1 MTVNASEPSSGSAAR
16 TPSGDRPR
24 TQLDLTVVERVEL
37 SPSMVRIV
45 ASIGDPSSFRDI
57 EPPEKYVKLVFFD
70 PELDLGAHP
79 DYWSLRETLP
89 REQLP
94 VTRHMTLRR
103 VDLEAGQLWIDVALH
118 GDSGWAGPWAARA
131 QPGDT
136 IVAVGPGGK
145 WIPDPEAAWSL
156 MLGDEAAIPAVVANI
171 EAMPQ
176 DARGEVLLEV
186 QDEDHHLD
194 LQVPAGW
201 TLRWVHR
208 AETAPGASGLV
219 EAARAA
225 QWPEPVDGVQ
235 VFAHG
240 EREAMKALRPVL
252 FEERSLDR
260 SQVSLSGY
268 WARGR
273 DEDAFQAEKRT
284 PIGRV

>member
-1 MTVNASEPSSGSAAR
+1 MTDDPAQHQPAPAK
-16 TPSGDRPR
+16 PPKA
-24 TQLDLTVVERVEL
+24 QIDLTVVQRLEL

-57 EPPEKYVKLVFFD
+57 EPPEKYCKLVFFD
-70 PELDLGAHP
+70 PELGLGDHP

-89 REQLP
+89 REHLP
-94 VTRHMTLRR
+94 VTRHMTLRH

-118 GDSGWAGPWAARA
+118 GDSGWAGPWAAGA

-145 WIPDPEAAWSL
+145 WIPDPQASWSL
-156 MLGDEAAIPAVVANI
+156 MLGDEAAIPAVLANV
-171 EAMPQ
+171 EAMPE
-176 DARGEVLLEV
+176 DARGEILLEV
-186 QDEDHHLD
+186 QDADHHLD
-194 LQVPAGW
+194 IQVPSGW
-201 TLRWVHR
+201 SLRWIHR
-208 AETAPGASGLV
+208 AEAPAGFPALV
-219 EAARAA
+219 EAARTA
-225 QWPEPVDGVQ
+225 QWPGTTDGIQ

-252 FEERSLDR
+252 FEEHGLDR
-260 SQVSLSGY
+260 AQVSLSGY

-284 PIGRV
+284 PVGKV

>member
-1 MTVNASEPSSGSAAR
+1 MTDDPAQHQPAPAK
-16 TPSGDRPR
+16 PPKA
-24 TQLDLTVVERVEL
+24 QIDLTVVQRLEL

-45 ASIGDPSSFRDI
+45 ASIADPSSFRDI
-57 EPPEKYVKLVFFD
+57 EPPEKYCKLVFFD
-70 PELDLGAHP
+70 PELGLGDHP

-94 VTRHMTLRR
+94 VTRHMTLRH

-118 GDSGWAGPWAARA
+118 GDSGWAGPWAAGA

-145 WIPDPEAAWSL
+145 WIPDPQASWSL
-156 MLGDEAAIPAVVANI
+156 MLGDEAAIPAVLANV
-171 EAMPQ
+171 EAMPE
-176 DARGEVLLEV
+176 DARGEILLEV
-186 QDEDHHLD
+186 QDADHHLD
-194 LQVPAGW
+194 VQVPSGW
-201 TLRWVHR
+201 SLRWIHR
-208 AETAPGASGLV
+208 AEAPAGVPALV
-219 EAARAA
+219 EAARTA
-225 QWPEPVDGVQ
+225 QWPGTTDGIQ

-252 FEERSLDR
+252 FEEHGLDR
-260 SQVSLSGY
+260 AQVSLSGY

-284 PIGRV
+284 PVGKV

>member
-1 MTVNASEPSSGSAAR
+1 MTESAPQRPTPVSKSGK
-16 TPSGDRPR
+16 PPKP
-24 TQLDLTVVERVEL
+24 QIDLTVVQRLEL

-45 ASIGDPSSFRDI
+45 ASIADPSSFQDI
-57 EPPEKYVKLVFFD
+57 EPPEKYCKLVFFD
-70 PELDLGAHP
+70 PALGLGDHP

-103 VDLEAGQLWIDVALH
+103 VDLETGQLWIDVALH

-145 WIPDPEAAWSL
+145 WIPDPQASWSL
-156 MLGDEAAIPAVVANI
+156 MLGDEAAIPAVLANV
-171 EAMPQ
+171 EAMPE
-176 DARGEVLLEV
+176 DARGEILLEV
-186 QDEDHHLD
+186 QDADHHLD
-194 LQVPAGW
+194 VQVPSGW
-201 TLRWVHR
+201 NLRWIHR
-208 AETAPGASGLV
+208 TEAADGVPALV
-219 EAARAA
+219 EAARTA
-225 QWPEPVDGVQ
+225 QWPDTTEGVQ

-252 FEERSLDR
+252 FEDNGLDR
-260 SQVSLSGY
+260 TQVSLSGY

-273 DEDAFQAEKRT
+273 DEDAFQAEKKT
-284 PIGRV
+284 PVGKI